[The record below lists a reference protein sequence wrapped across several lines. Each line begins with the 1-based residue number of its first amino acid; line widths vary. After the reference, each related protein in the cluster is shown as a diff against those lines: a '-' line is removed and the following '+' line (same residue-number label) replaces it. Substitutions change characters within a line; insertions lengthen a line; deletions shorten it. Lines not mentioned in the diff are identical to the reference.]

1 MIRFWMI
8 DWLSNNSFMKDD
20 LWQIVDAF
28 DEIDFVLDFSNN
40 LLIIIQ
46 MNQVEMNLFE
56 RIRLN

>member
-20 LWQIVDAF
+20 LWQNINMF
-28 DEIDFVLDFSNN
+28 DEINFVLDYSND

-46 MNQVEMNLFE
+46 MNQIEKNLFE
-56 RIRLN
+56 RII

>member
-8 DWLSNNSFMKDD
+8 NWLSNNSFMKDD
-20 LWQIVDAF
+20 LWQIIDMF
-28 DEIDFVLDFSNN
+28 DEIDFVLDFSND

>member
-28 DEIDFVLDFSNN
+28 DEIDFVLDFSND

-56 RIRLN
+56 KIRLN

>member
-20 LWQIVDAF
+20 FWQIINTF

-40 LLIIIQ
+40 SLIII
-46 MNQVEMNLFE
+46 
-56 RIRLN
+56 

>member
-20 LWQIVDAF
+20 LWQIIDMF
-28 DEIDFVLDFSNN
+28 NEIDFVLDFLNDS
-40 LLIIIQ
+40 LIIIQ

-56 RIRLN
+56 KIRLN

>member
-8 DWLSNNSFMKDD
+8 NWLSNNSFMKDD

-28 DEIDFVLDFSNN
+28 DEIDFVLDFLNDS
-40 LLIIIQ
+40 LIIIQ

-56 RIRLN
+56 RIELN

>member
-20 LWQIVDAF
+20 LWQIIDAF
-28 DEIDFVLDFSNN
+28 DEINFVLDFSND

-46 MNQVEMNLFE
+46 MNQVEMNLFKK
-56 RIRLN
+56 IRLN

>member
-1 MIRFWMI
+1 MI

-20 LWQIVDAF
+20 LWQIINMF
-28 DEIDFVLDFSNN
+28 NEIDFVLDFSND

-46 MNQVEMNLFE
+46 INQVEMNLFE

>member
-20 LWQIVDAF
+20 LWQIVDMF
-28 DEIDFVLDFSNN
+28 DEIDFVLDFLNDS
-40 LLIIIQ
+40 LIIIQ
-46 MNQVEMNLFE
+46 MNQIETNFFE

>member
-20 LWQIVDAF
+20 LWQIINTF
-28 DEIDFVLDFSNN
+28 DEIDFVLDFSND

-46 MNQVEMNLFE
+46 MNQIEINLFKK
-56 RIRLN
+56 IRLN